1 MTSAWPRLRQPFR
14 RWQDSSNIFPHSRQ
28 AFSLKKS
35 FEKVKVF
42 LAPLSPHAKVIT
54 LSNGNEVETEPIKKF
69 GTGENPENKMEIE
82 IIKEKLKA
90 KKGANLSVVFDRPLK
105 TRKGVAE
112 KVTKVTR
119 IVARGGVDYDNIGI
133 VKEKRENGELPSEN
147 AGLPW
152 GEWVEF
158 PIHIRHKEVDYA
170 RFYPASGIGFKPEV
184 TYFLDGV
191 EVSKEQVQTLC
202 LASEF
207 PKRDEAP
214 LCFTIKANNVAMIR
228 D

>member
-1 MTSAWPRLRQPFR
+1 MKKILARLFACVRVGVL
-14 RWQDSSNIFPHSRQ
+14 SEGN
-28 AFSLKKS
+28 
-35 FEKVKVF
+35 KV
-42 LAPLSPHAKVIT
+42 
-54 LSNGNEVETEPIKKF
+54 GTEPVEQI
-69 GTGENPENKMEIE
+69 GTGENPEKKMEIE
-82 IIKEKLKA
+82 SIKGILKA
-90 KKGANLSVVFDRPLK
+90 KKGANLSVVFDRQLK
-105 TRKGVAE
+105 TRKGIAE

-119 IVARGGVDYDNIGI
+119 IVARGGVDYDNLSV

-158 PIHIRHKEVDYA
+158 PLHIRHKDVDYA
-170 RFYPASGIGFKPEV
+170 RFYPASGIGFKPQV
-184 TYFLDGV
+184 TYYLDGV

-207 PKRDEAP
+207 PKRDEEP
-214 LCFTIKANNVAMIR
+214 LCFTIKAHNVAMIR

>member
-1 MTSAWPRLRQPFR
+1 M
-14 RWQDSSNIFPHSRQ
+14 
-28 AFSLKKS
+28 
-35 FEKVKVF
+35 KVF

-54 LSNGNEVETEPIKKF
+54 LSDGNKVETEPIKKF
-69 GTGENPENKMEIE
+69 GTGGNPDNKVEIE

-105 TRKGVAE
+105 TRKGVSE
-112 KVTKVTR
+112 KITKVTR
-119 IVARGGVDYDNIGI
+119 IVARGGVDYDNLGI
-133 VKEKRENGELPSEN
+133 VQEKRENGELPSEN

-158 PIHIRHKEVDYA
+158 PLHIRHKDVDYA

-184 TYFLDGV
+184 AYFIDGV
-191 EVSKEQVQTLC
+191 EVPKTAEGWIQVRSLC

>member
-1 MTSAWPRLRQPFR
+1 MLSCSCCQKATRSEPNLL
-14 RWQDSSNIFPHSRQ
+14 N
-28 AFSLKKS
+28 KS
-35 FEKVKVF
+35 ELAKIQKNKV
-42 LAPLSPHAKVIT
+42 
-54 LSNGNEVETEPIKKF
+54 
-69 GTGENPENKMEIE
+69 EIE
-82 IIKEKLKA
+82 SIKEKIKA
-90 KKGANLSVVFDRPLK
+90 KKGANLSVVFDRQLK

-112 KVTKVTR
+112 KITKVTR
-119 IVARGGVDYDNIGI
+119 IVARGGVDYDNLSV

-158 PIHIRHKEVDYA
+158 PLHIRHNDVDYA
-170 RFYPASGIGFKPEV
+170 RFYPASGIGFKPQV

-207 PKRDEAP
+207 PKRDEEP
-214 LCFTIKANNVAMIR
+214 LCFTVKAHNVAMIR
-228 D
+228 E

>member
-1 MTSAWPRLRQPFR
+1 M
-14 RWQDSSNIFPHSRQ
+14 
-28 AFSLKKS
+28 
-35 FEKVKVF
+35 KVF

>member
-1 MTSAWPRLRQPFR
+1 MK
-14 RWQDSSNIFPHSRQ
+14 D
-28 AFSLKKS
+28 
-35 FEKVKVF
+35 F

-54 LSNGNEVETEPIKKF
+54 LSDGNKVETEPIKKF

-119 IVARGGVDYDNIGI
+119 IIARGGVDYDNIGI
-133 VKEKRENGELPSEN
+133 VQEKRENGELPSEN

-158 PIHIRHKEVDYA
+158 PLHIRHKDVDYA
-170 RFYPASGIGFKPEV
+170 RFYPASGIGFTPQV
-184 TYFLDGV
+184 TYFLNGI
-191 EVSKEQVQTLC
+191 EVAKEQVQTLC

>member
-1 MTSAWPRLRQPFR
+1 M
-14 RWQDSSNIFPHSRQ
+14 
-28 AFSLKKS
+28 
-35 FEKVKVF
+35 KVF

-54 LSNGNEVETEPIKKF
+54 LSDGNKVETEPIKKF
-69 GTGENPENKMEIE
+69 GTGGNPDNKVEIE

-90 KKGANLSVVFDRPLK
+90 KKGANLSVVFDRQLK
-105 TRKGVAE
+105 TRKGVMEA
-112 KVTKVTR
+112 VTKVTR

-133 VKEKRENGELPSEN
+133 VQEKRENGELPSEN

-158 PIHIRHKEVDYA
+158 PLHIRHKDVDYA

-184 TYFLDGV
+184 AYFLDGV

-214 LCFTIKANNVAMIR
+214 LCFTVKANNVAMIR

>member
-1 MTSAWPRLRQPFR
+1 M
-14 RWQDSSNIFPHSRQ
+14 
-28 AFSLKKS
+28 
-35 FEKVKVF
+35 KVF

-54 LSNGNEVETEPIKKF
+54 LSEGNKVGTEPVKQI

-119 IVARGGVDYDNIGI
+119 IIARGGVDYDNIGI
-133 VKEKRENGELPSEN
+133 VQEKRENGELPSEN

-158 PIHIRHKEVDYA
+158 PLHIRHKDVDYA
-170 RFYPASGIGFKPEV
+170 RFYPASGIGFTPQV
-184 TYFLDGV
+184 TYFLNGI
-191 EVSKEQVQTLC
+191 EVAKEQVQTLC

-214 LCFTIKANNVAMIR
+214 LCFTIKAHNVAMIR